1 MLCSCMLYL
10 IRCPMNYT
18 VAITVQHHIVL
29 LKTRTLS
36 STLNQNTSFV
46 AYVATINSDSIVD
59 TEIVSYRVN
68 FQQTMPLANIKT
80 TCH

>member
-1 MLCSCMLYL
+1 MLYS

-18 VAITVQHHIVL
+18 VAITMQHHIVL
-29 LKTRTLS
+29 LKPSSLS

-46 AYVATINSDSIVD
+46 AYVTTINFHSIVD
-59 TEIVSYRVN
+59 TEIVSYRAN